1 MNTPAPGQC
10 AQNPAIDAETRFV
23 TIPACSNHSGFLT
36 VTVKLHWTCPE
47 CGGPRGD
54 TFRTQSYDG
63 ALPVQCDGWN
73 NPCAHI
79 DHYADVRLEAQAN
92 GLNETAKNPAADAPH
107 AATTYFTQ
115 PEHQDDAVNDF
126 LARIRAHEIERET
139 VLAAGLP
146 ALQRL
151 AKIAQRDNGQAA
163 AVRLFLLGLY
173 NGYRFPFN
181 LTALRGLDLELFNDC
196 LAVLT
201 LDARATVKEVHQYFN
216 NGGELFEQF
225 AEIAMEGKA

>member
-1 MNTPAPGQC
+1 MKTPSLGNC
-10 AQNPAIDAETRFV
+10 AQNPTVDSETRFV
-23 TIPACSNHSGFLT
+23 TIPACSNHSGLLT

-47 CGGPRGD
+47 CGGPRGE

-73 NPCAHI
+73 NPCGHV
-79 DHYADVRLEAQAN
+79 DHYRDVRLEAQAN
-92 GLNETAKNPAADAPH
+92 GLNETTENPAVDAPH
-107 AATTYFTQ
+107 AATTYFTKSD
-115 PEHQDDAVNDF
+115 HQDDAVNEF
-126 LARIRAHEIERET
+126 LAQIRAQEIERET

-151 AKIAQRDNGQAA
+151 VKIAQRDTGQAA
-163 AVRLFLLGLY
+163 TVRLLLLGLY

-181 LTALRGLDLELFNDC
+181 LTTLRDLDLVLFNDC
-196 LAVLT
+196 MAVLT
-201 LDARATVKEVHQYFN
+201 LDARSTVKEVHQYFK